1 MSTHHVGDGCWFYG
15 SRGWTNTPLCFVT
28 VQQMAAEWQSYKM
41 ASGMEVWMK
50 QRWVIEFLH
59 MENMVPIGIYWHLL
73 NISGD
78 QPVDVST
85 VRWWV
90 VQFSYDAIIAPVK
103 QLVNPTGSD
112 FCKSGIQ
119 ALVHYWQKCIANSVD
134 YVEKQCFV
142 AESLLY
148 QMVLLCSLYL
158 L

>member
-1 MSTHHVGDGCWFYG
+1 
-15 SRGWTNTPLCFVT
+15 
-28 VQQMAAEWQSYKM
+28 MAAEGQSDKM
-41 ASGMEVWMK
+41 VSDMEVRMK
-50 QRWVIEFLH
+50 QRSVTEFLH
-59 MENMVPIGIYWHLL
+59 VETIVPVDIHQHLL
-73 NISGD
+73 NVYGD

-142 AESLLY
+142 AASLLY